1 MTGEIGLRG
10 LVLPMGGV
18 KEQVIV
24 GGLRPDSFDPPLAC
38 AIVKL
43 APDALV
49 FTRLAMALLNL
60 LSNAIKLS

>member
-1 MTGEIGLRG
+1 
-10 LVLPMGGV
+10 MGGA

-24 GGLRPDSFDPPLAC
+24 GGLRPDSFDSPLTC